1 MSATSFSSY
10 DEPLGPR
17 AGRYFG
23 DGYQKVEQELSG
35 LQLQRS
41 NQPGARHSGTGRLRY
56 PADWSRKRGGELVPH
71 VSSVDTLT
79 LAAAMCDAALTHT
92 RDLGPDE
99 AAHSWVR
106 HATVRAGAAPHEDLD
121 NIPVEIEVTSVSE
134 DEDATGG
141 RSDRTDSETTFKFRV
156 GALTGTL
163 TFAHVQG
170 SGPVDLPGV
179 DHADSLAA
187 IFGPQP
193 HHFLHGLKRHSL
205 SATDLVIDEAATRIT
220 GRQQITLDG
229 DRRYSGAESAHPDSS
244 SIVDIVV
251 GAAQLSQILL
261 YRLDDLD
268 RARSNTLWMRKLE
281 ISASGPDRPTAAPF
295 DGTAEVRRVSIVN
308 RGGQRWRSADML
320 IKEFNGMVGSCLLAH
335 QLPD

>member
-23 DGYQKVEQELSG
+23 DGYQKVEQQLTG
-35 LQLQRS
+35 LRLNRS
-41 NQPGARHSGTGRLRY
+41 NQPGATHSGTGRLVY

-71 VSSVDTLT
+71 VSSLDTLT
-79 LAAAMCDAALTHT
+79 LAATMCDAALTHT
-92 RDLGPDE
+92 RDLSPAE
-99 AAHSWVR
+99 AARTWVR
-106 HATVRAGAAPHEDLD
+106 HVTVRAGTAPHEDLD

-134 DEDATGG
+134 DEDA
-141 RSDRTDSETTFKFRV
+141 SDRTDSETTFKFRV
-156 GALTGTL
+156 GALIGSLTL
-163 TFAHVQG
+163 AHVPG
-170 SGPVDLPGV
+170 SGPVALPGV
-179 DHADSLAA
+179 DHAESLEA
-187 IFGPQP
+187 IFGPKP

-220 GRQQITLDG
+220 GRHRITMDG
-229 DRRYSGAESAHPDSS
+229 DRQYSGAESSYPGSS

-251 GAAQLSQILL
+251 GAAQLSQVLL

-281 ISASGPDRPTAAPF
+281 INVSGPDRPTTEAF

-308 RGGQRWRSADML
+308 RGGHRWRSADMT